1 MMWLIKFSD
10 NWADEMHVEGFAV
23 MSTKDFA
30 LFAQTVENVCKKI
43 DSGRTFAWY
52 IGTNEW
58 IEYYTGEEFKNS
70 FDCTVIEDA
79 QAMVLRSLLI
89 EGKTRYGLFPHIEIL
104 TDFLVD
110 DSEDEMEEY

>member
-10 NWADEMHVEGFAV
+10 NWADEMHVEGFTV

-43 DSGRTFAWY
+43 NSGRTLTWY

-58 IEYYTGEEFKNS
+58 IEYYTGEDFKNS
-70 FDCTVIEDA
+70 FDCTIIEDT
-79 QAMVLRSLLI
+79 QAMVLNSLLI
-89 EGKTRYGLFPHIEIL
+89 EGKTKYGLFPCVGIL
-104 TDFLVD
+104 EDFLAD
-110 DSEDEMEEY
+110 DSEDEMGEY

>member
-1 MMWLIKFSD
+1 MMWLIKLSD

-30 LFAQTVENVCKKI
+30 LFAQTVEDVCKKI
-43 DSGRTFAWY
+43 DSGHTFTWY

-70 FDCTVIEDA
+70 FDCTVIEDT
-79 QAMVLRSLLI
+79 QAMVLRSLLL
-89 EGKTRYGLFPHIEIL
+89 EEETRYGLFPCIEDL
-104 TDFLVD
+104 MNFLAD
-110 DSEDEMEEY
+110 ELEDELGDW